1 MAPGAG
7 RVARSAILRDA
18 KLGPVMVRS
27 RRVRVRV
34 SGRVQ
39 GVFFR
44 AACAERAR
52 REGLGGWVRNLPGG
66 DVEAAFEGTPNAVEA
81 LITWCRSGPQH
92 ARVDRIEVVEEPVTG
107 DDGFRVQP

>member
-1 MAPGAG
+1 
-7 RVARSAILRDA
+7 VAT
-18 KLGPVMVRS
+18 GS

-52 REGLGGWVRNLPGG
+52 REGLGGWVRNLSNG
-66 DVEAAFEGTPNAVEA
+66 DVEAAFEGEPAAVEA
-81 LITWCRSGPQH
+81 LIEWCGTGPDH
-92 ARVDRIEVVEEPVTG
+92 ARVDRIEVAEEALTG
-107 DDGFRVQP
+107 EDAFRVEP